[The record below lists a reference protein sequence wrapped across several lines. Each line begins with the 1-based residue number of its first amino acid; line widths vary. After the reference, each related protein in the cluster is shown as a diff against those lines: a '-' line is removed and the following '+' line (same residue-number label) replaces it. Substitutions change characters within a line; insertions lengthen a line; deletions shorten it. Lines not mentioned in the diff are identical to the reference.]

1 MTVEIDPSLVSTPCV
16 NEWRSAKAM
25 FVDPIEPGRRYF
37 SVELDC
43 VSYTVVAR
51 DEDHLREIMPAV
63 YAAQYGGEPDRT
75 YEEALA
81 EYGGLGIAEIEG
93 TTTIW
98 DDGRDGLQHPINTYA
113 LGMWASSE
121 Y

>member
-1 MTVEIDPSLVSTPCV
+1 M
-16 NEWRSAKAM
+16 
-25 FVDPIEPGRRYF
+25 EPGRRFF

-51 DEDHLREIMPAV
+51 DEDHLREMMPAV
-63 YAAQYGGEPDRT
+63 YAAQFGDRPDKP
-75 YEEALA
+75 YDEALTN
-81 EYGGLGIAEIEG
+81 YGGLLIREIEG
-93 TTTIW
+93 SATIF
-98 DDGRDGLQHPINTYA
+98 DDERDGKQHPINTYA